1 MVQSH
6 NGVLF
11 GCGNQQ
17 STDRG
22 SEVDKSRKHFV
33 GGNKPDT
40 EDPIL
45 YDSFTC
51 GVQSNTCTTLVSVLC
66 SALWTPHTGAV
77 GFFLRDLGA
86 EEKLEGARGAPAVSA
101 ERI

>member
-1 MVQSH
+1 MVKSH

-11 GCGNQQ
+11 GCRNQQ

-51 GVQSNTCTTLVSVLC
+51 GVQSNTRVEMDVDRLFPGEME
-66 SALWTPHTGAV
+66 WGW
-77 GFFLRDLGA
+77 
-86 EEKLEGARGAPAVSA
+86 
-101 ERI
+101 I